1 MAFRS
6 ALRTALPQSTTRSFS
21 TSAVQNDIAR
31 MQLLGRLVADP
42 EQRTTRTGKD
52 YVKYTVATTDPLGPP
67 NESGER
73 SEPTS
78 SFHSIFAFGEG
89 PVSRLTKLT
98 KGTQVL
104 VDADFKVQYE
114 PSESGGQGQTNYLV
128 QHRSLTVVSR
138 PKPASEV

>member
-6 ALRTALPQSTTRSFS
+6 VLRTALPQNINRSFT
-21 TSAVQNDIAR
+21 TSATQNDVAR

-73 SEPTS
+73 GEPTS
-78 SFHSIFAFGEG
+78 SYHSIFAFGEG

-114 PSESGGQGQTNYLV
+114 PSEAGGQGQTNYLV

-138 PKPASEV
+138 PKPAEV